1 MDLLVASLLAVVAHA
16 HPSVDGHLHAVEV
29 RCTTA
34 DGAPVADP
42 MVGTIA
48 AIRRAGVLSDVGR
61 TDDAL
66 AELNAACLPDAE
78 VVRLA
83 RARTLLHGERPD
95 EALAAIDGLS
105 GPDAAL
111 WRAQALV
118 DLGRAK
124 EAGALLAASLHDL
137 PSAPPETYLEAAELT
152 APCTA
157 VPLLELGLQRRGD
170 VATLRRAAA
179 AADWACD
186 PTGDAP
192 LERLRPNDVRDQ
204 LLAGDL
210 LAAAGRPVEA
220 RRRWSTAL
228 EQVASQRDTPARRAM
243 SKTLFERL
251 ITTDSP

>member
-1 MDLLVASLLAVVAHA
+1 
-16 HPSVDGHLHAVEV
+16 
-29 RCTTA
+29 
-34 DGAPVADP
+34 
-42 MVGTIA
+42 MVGTVA

-66 AELNAACLPDAE
+66 AELDAACLPDAE

-95 EALAAIDGLS
+95 DALAAIEGLS

-111 WRAQALV
+111 WRAHALV
-118 DLGRAK
+118 DLGRGE
-124 EAGALLAASLHDL
+124 EAGELLAASLHDL
-137 PSAPPETYLEAAELT
+137 PSAPPEAYLEAAELT

-157 VPLLELGLQRRGD
+157 VPLLELGLERRGD

-192 LERLRPNDVRDQ
+192 LKRLRSDDVRDQ

-210 LAAAGRPVEA
+210 LAASGRPLDA
-220 RRRWSTAL
+220 RRRWSAAL
-228 EQVASQRDTPARRAM
+228 DQVASQRDTPARRTM
-243 SKTLFERL
+243 SKTLSDRL
-251 ITTDSP
+251 ATTDSP